1 MRDSW
6 VHPESR
12 SEWMQLPRVIAMSDV
27 WLTEYSLWAW
37 YRVGPL
43 IRHIRPSPVTFPHH
57 EGFLSGAV
65 GAKQNTLEKRLVLD
79 LQGGLSPFFSFW
91 RKVPPNDSLPHHR
104 ICLDSRRTVGLNVLW
119 HIIFWFQKEHMFCQ
133 WPSWTSSLGQ
143 RGVDRN
149 PLRSSNPCCH
159 MASLLSRYWVPWE
172 AESWVIPSEGV
183 WLLSRCRAAWL
194 LAWNCRVDTYTFP
207 WQPWAQTTHQPPQ
220 STQTPS

>member
-1 MRDSW
+1 M
-6 VHPESR
+6 
-12 SEWMQLPRVIAMSDV
+12 
-27 WLTEYSLWAW
+27 
-37 YRVGPL
+37 
-43 IRHIRPSPVTFPHH
+43 
-57 EGFLSGAV
+57 
-65 GAKQNTLEKRLVLD
+65 
-79 LQGGLSPFFSFW
+79 
-91 RKVPPNDSLPHHR
+91 
-104 ICLDSRRTVGLNVLW
+104 
-119 HIIFWFQKEHMFCQ
+119 FWFQKEHMFCQ

-183 WLLSRCRAAWL
+183 RLLSRCRAAWL

-220 STQTPS
+220 STQTPGYRHQCIRIPTLGAKHGGNVHPESLEEGIKRRWFRRWSWQQMAAMKNLEIEPKLSVHFEVG